1 MAKKAS
7 GQTKEPASKKGKG
20 KLIVIDGVDG
30 SGKATQVKRLA
41 EALRAKGKKVETIDF
56 PRYKDNFFGA
66 MIGECLC
73 GDYGDF
79 AKLDPHIAS
88 VLYAC
93 DRMESS
99 KQIKEWLAAGKIVI
113 ADRFVSANQIH
124 QGGKCKTEAERK
136 EFLRWLDRMEHEV
149 LDTPRPDVILY
160 LNIPI
165 AVSQELLAKQKAS
178 GIVEKKP
185 YMKEK
190 NGQKTTKTNVVNT
203 TSATDSAK
211 GQQTSA
217 VNAPKNERQDQIEL
231 NLEYMEDSR
240 RSALKIVRQL
250 NNWKKIEC
258 YQRGKLLPIEGVHEL
273 IIKELKG
280 VI

>member
-1 MAKKAS
+1 MVK
-7 GQTKEPASKKGKG
+7 KG

-79 AKLDPHIAS
+79 AKVDPHLAS

-99 KQIKEWLAAGKIVI
+99 AQIKKWLAEGKIVL

-124 QGGKCKTEAERK
+124 QGGKCKTDAERK
-136 EFLRWLDRMEHEV
+136 AFLRWLDRMEHEV
-149 LDTPRPDVILY
+149 LGTPRPDVILY
-160 LNIPI
+160 LNLPI

-178 GIVEKKP
+178 GVVDKKP

-190 NGQKTTKTNVVNT
+190 
-203 TSATDSAK
+203 K
-211 GQQTSA
+211 GSGGKSKDKS
-217 VNAPKNERQDQIEL
+217 KNENTNQIGAGIAVATSSTSVVSNTRRDLIEED
-231 NLEYMEDSR
+231 LEYMENSR
-240 RSALKIVRQL
+240 QNALKIVRQL

-258 YQRGKLLPIEGVHEL
+258 FKRGKLLPIEEVHGL
-273 IIKELKG
+273 IVKELKG
-280 VI
+280 VV